1 MFINIRRYIR
11 VIFFYKY
18 FCLNYLIINMK
29 NILLTLILFL
39 FWFCAKPEKQND
51 KAAKSSLLLPVK
63 IINTERNV
71 IIPLKGIPEP
81 LNSATITMPDSSVL
95 ISLLVEKGDNVTVGD
110 LLGSL
115 WFIRK
120 KNREYTPKDLRA
132 PLSGTITELNYQL
145 DSPISPYSVIMKI
158 EDLRQLKIKVKINR
172 KQLNII
178 KPYAKA
184 VFTINREEMEGYI
197 RNIDPITLQMEIIIP
212 DKNMEYIKGES
223 ISGYVDCG
231 KLNGSFM
238 ADRYFQGKD
247 SLYVKIEEDIM
258 IYIYKTAISDTLALI
273 YPSLFDKKEIF
284 LYRENLTS
292 VKNILY

>member
-1 MFINIRRYIR
+1 MFINIRHYIK

-18 FCLNYLIINMK
+18 SCPSYLINNMK

-39 FWFCAKPEKQND
+39 FSFCTKPERQD
-51 KAAKSSLLLPVK
+51 TISAKSSSLLPVK
-63 IINTERNV
+63 VINTERNV
-71 IIPLKGIPEP
+71 IIPVNGIPEP
-81 LNSATITMPDSSVL
+81 LNSATIAMPDSSVL
-95 ISLLVEKGDNVTVGD
+95 ISLLVEKGDNVTIGD

-145 DSPISPYSVIMKI
+145 DSPISPYSVIIKI

-172 KQLNII
+172 NQLNII
-178 KPYAKA
+178 KRYAEA
-184 VFTINREEMEGYI
+184 VFTINKKEVRGYI
-197 RNIDPITLQMEIIIP
+197 RNIDPVSLQIEIIIP

-223 ISGYVDCG
+223 LNGYIDCG
-231 KLNGSFM
+231 RLRGSFLSK
-238 ADRYFQGKD
+238 RYFHEND
-247 SLYVKIEEDIM
+247 SVYVKIEEDIM
-258 IYIYKTAISDTLALI
+258 IYIYKTGVSDTLALI
-273 YPSLFDKKEIF
+273 YPSLFDKKRIF

>member
-197 RNIDPITLQMEIIIP
+197 RHIDPITLQMEIIIP

>member
-197 RNIDPITLQMEIIIP
+197 RHIDPITLQMEIIIP

-238 ADRYFQGKD
+238 SDRYFQGKD